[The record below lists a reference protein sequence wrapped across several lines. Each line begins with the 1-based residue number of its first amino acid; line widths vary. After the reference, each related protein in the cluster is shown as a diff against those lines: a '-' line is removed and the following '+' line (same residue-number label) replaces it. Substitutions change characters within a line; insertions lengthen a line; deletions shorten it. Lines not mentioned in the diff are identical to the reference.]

1 MVTWTKQRFMNTY
14 MHMYRHK
21 LCFLLFSLRRPVL
34 ALYTYNIYI
43 YTYTH
48 PYRNFAEAKVEVAK
62 SERAVAVVKKAEK
75 TELDRLQMSIDKAEK
90 DLSGIKLIEA
100 VTRNATAIEIEARK
114 QFLISISAAYPNSL
128 PVSGDKC

>member
-1 MVTWTKQRFMNTY
+1 
-14 MHMYRHK
+14 
-21 LCFLLFSLRRPVL
+21 
-34 ALYTYNIYI
+34 
-43 YTYTH
+43 
-48 PYRNFAEAKVEVAK
+48 VEVAK

-114 QFLISISAAYPNSL
+114 QSLISISAAYPNSL